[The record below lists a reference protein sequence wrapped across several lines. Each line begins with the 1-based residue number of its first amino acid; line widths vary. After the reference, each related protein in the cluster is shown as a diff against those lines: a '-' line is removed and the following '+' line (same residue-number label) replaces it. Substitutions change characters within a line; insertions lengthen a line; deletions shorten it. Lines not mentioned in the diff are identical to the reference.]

1 MKTPTEDAKP
11 SIDLIEATLP
21 EHITQAR
28 ELFLEYGKSLGFS
41 LCFQSFDDEVKKLPG
56 AYTPPSGRLLLA
68 LCSGHAAGCVALRR
82 LDPTTCEMKRLYVRP
97 SNRGLGLGGALVDRL
112 ITEARTIG
120 YKRMRLDTVESAM
133 KHAVALYR
141 SIGFREIPPYSDIPV
156 ESATWMELVL

>member
-56 AYTPPSGRLLLA
+56 AYTPPSGRFFWRSA
-68 LCSGHAAGCVALRR
+68 PGTRRDASPCVGSIR
-82 LDPTTCEMKRLYVRP
+82 LPAK
-97 SNRGLGLGGALVDRL
+97 
-112 ITEARTIG
+112 
-120 YKRMRLDTVESAM
+120 
-133 KHAVALYR
+133 
-141 SIGFREIPPYSDIPV
+141 
-156 ESATWMELVL
+156 